1 MSAEIIATLVMGGV
15 GLGVGV
21 GLAALI
27 LTTNRGV
34 RQDMAQMAQ
43 MMAQMET
50 RLVGKIDSL
59 ALQLGKLCGRM
70 AYIDGLVSGLAPA
83 IVAAARE
90 NQARPSGT

>member
-1 MSAEIIATLVMGGV
+1 MSAEIIATLVMGGG

-27 LTTNRGV
+27 LTTNLGL
-34 RQDMAQMAQ
+34 RQDMGR
-43 MMAQMET
+43 MES

-90 NQARPSGT
+90 NQARPSGS